1 MTANLLAELLVP
13 AATDMAAVNTI
24 IEQRLHSTVPTIDQL
39 SGYIIHSG
47 GKRLRPVM
55 AVLAARACGY
65 AGEQHCLLAAIV
77 EFIHTATLL
86 HDDVVDESDLRRGRA
101 TANSR
106 FGNGLSVLVGDFLYS
121 RSFQMMVDLGSKD
134 VMDVLATATNQI
146 SEGEVLQY
154 LNRRN
159 INATPEQC
167 LAIARSK
174 TATLFEAAA
183 RCGALLAGQGVAVQD
198 ALGDY
203 GLHFGL
209 AYQLVDDSVQ
219 LVATEWKHQLFG
231 SGEPTTNSI
240 DEPGR
245 YEWSS
250 SNPKIAAGQNWN
262 DENLLICPRIGS
274 TTAWM
279 RHGVVSACRRSPADA
294 RWAHLAL
301 RDRPAR
307 ATCRAARQR
316 RSTAAH
322 RAPSPRHR

>member
-1 MTANLLAELLVP
+1 MTANLLAELLAP
-13 AATDMAAVNTI
+13 AAADMATVNALV
-24 IEQRLHSTVPTIDQL
+24 EQRLHSTVPTIDQL

-55 AVLAARACGY
+55 AVLSARACGY

-121 RSFQMMVDLGSKD
+121 RSFQMMVELGSRE
-134 VMDVLATATNQI
+134 VMDVLAKATNQI

-159 INATPEQC
+159 VDATPEQC

-183 RCGALLAGQGVAVQD
+183 RCGALLAGQDRAGQN

-209 AYQLVDDSVQ
+209 AYQLVDD
-219 LVATEWKHQLFG
+219 LLDYRGDAARIGKNLGDDLAEG
-231 SGEPTTNSI
+231 SPTLPLAYALQTADAKQARVLRSALDGEGEPDFAAVLTVIEST
-240 DEPGR
+240 GA
-245 YEWSS
+245 
-250 SNPKIAAGQNWN
+250 IAYTAG
-262 DENLLICPRIGS
+262 
-274 TTAWM
+274 
-279 RHGVVSACRRSPADA
+279 
-294 RWAHLAL
+294 LAQTYAEHAQAAL
-301 RDRPAR
+301 SGLPDSPAR
-307 ATCRAARQR
+307 AALQGLARFAVSR
-316 RSTAAH
+316 DF
-322 RAPSPRHR
+322 

>member
-1 MTANLLAELLVP
+1 MTTTSLAHLLAP
-13 AATDMAAVNTI
+13 AAADMASVNSL
-24 IEQRLHSTVPTIDQL
+24 IEQRLHSAVPTVDQM
-39 SGYIIHSG
+39 SGYIIHGG

-65 AGEQHCLLAAIV
+65 RGSQHCLLAAIV

-86 HDDVVDESDLRRGRA
+86 HDDVVDESSLRRGQA

-121 RSFQMMVDLGSKD
+121 RSFQMMVELGSPA

-159 INATPEQC
+159 PLATPEQC

-183 RCGALLAGQGVAVQD
+183 RCGALISGQEPTVQD
-198 ALGDY
+198 ALADY

-209 AYQLVDDSVQ
+209 AYQLVDD
-219 LVATEWKHQLFG
+219 LLDYRG
-231 SGEPTTNSI
+231 
-240 DEPGR
+240 D
-245 YEWSS
+245 
-250 SNPKIAAGQNWN
+250 AA
-262 DENLLICPRIGS
+262 RIGKNLGDDLADGSPTLPLVYAMQQGTPAQADLLRAAISGDGVSDLGAVAAAIES
-274 TTAWM
+274 TGAIAYTAALAQTYVD
-279 RHGVVSACRRSPADA
+279 RAQAALAGLPDSPAREALLGLA
-294 RWAHLAL
+294 RFAVS
-301 RDRPAR
+301 RDF
-307 ATCRAARQR
+307 
-316 RSTAAH
+316 
-322 RAPSPRHR
+322 

>member
-1 MTANLLAELLVP
+1 MTANSLAELLEP
-13 AATDMAAVNTI
+13 AATDMVAVNAL
-24 IEQRLHSTVPTIDQL
+24 IEQRLHSTVATIDQL

-65 AGEQHCLLAAIV
+65 AGDQHCLLAAIV

-86 HDDVVDESDLRRGRA
+86 HDDVVDESDLRRGRQ

-121 RSFQMMVDLGSKD
+121 RSFEMMVELGSPA

-146 SEGEVLQY
+146 SEGEVQQY

-159 INATPEQC
+159 VDATPAQC
-167 LAIARSK
+167 LAIARNK

-183 RCGALLAGQGVAVQD
+183 RCGALLAGQDTAVQQ

-209 AYQLVDDSVQ
+209 AYQLADD
-219 LVATEWKHQLFG
+219 LLDYRGDVARTGKNLGDDLAEG
-231 SGEPTTNSI
+231 SPTL
-240 DEPGR
+240 PLA
-245 YEWSS
+245 Y
-250 SNPKIAAGQNWN
+250 ALQQ
-262 DENLLICPRIGS
+262 
-274 TTAWM
+274 
-279 RHGVVSACRRSPADA
+279 ADA
-294 RWAHLAL
+294 QQAATLRAAMQADSEPDFAEVLAVIESTGAIAYTAGL
-301 RDRPAR
+301 AQTHAERAEAALSGLPDSPAR
-307 ATCRAARQR
+307 AALQGLARFAVSR
-316 RSTAAH
+316 DF
-322 RAPSPRHR
+322 

>member
-1 MTANLLAELLVP
+1 
-13 AATDMAAVNTI
+13 MAAVNSL
-24 IEQRLHSTVPTIDQL
+24 IEQRLHSTVPAIDQL

-65 AGEQHCLLAAIV
+65 QGEQHRLLAAIV

-86 HDDVVDESDLRRGRA
+86 HDDVVDESDLRRGRQ

-121 RSFQMMVDLGSKD
+121 RSFEMMVELGSSA

-159 INATPEQC
+159 VNSTPEQC

-174 TATLFEAAA
+174 TATLFAAA
-183 RCGALLAGQGVAVQD
+183 TRCGALLAGQDVAVQQ
-198 ALGDY
+198 ALDDY

-209 AYQLVDDSVQ
+209 AYQLADD
-219 LVATEWKHQLFG
+219 
-231 SGEPTTNSI
+231 
-240 DEPGR
+240 
-245 YEWSS
+245 
-250 SNPKIAAGQNWN
+250 
-262 DENLLICPRIGS
+262 LLDYRGDVERIGKNLGDDLAEGSPTLPLAYALQHAPAEQVVTLRAALEAGGVPDFDAVLSVIES
-274 TTAWM
+274 TGAVAYTA
-279 RHGVVSACRRSPADA
+279 G
-294 RWAHLAL
+294 LAQTYS
-301 RDRPAR
+301 DRAEAALAGLPDSPAR
-307 ATCRAARQR
+307 AALQGLARFAVSR
-316 RSTAAH
+316 DF
-322 RAPSPRHR
+322 

>member
-13 AATDMAAVNTI
+13 AASDMAVVNTL

-55 AVLAARACGY
+55 AVLSARACGY
-65 AGEQHCLLAAIV
+65 LGDQHCLLAAIV

-86 HDDVVDESDLRRGRA
+86 HDDVVDESELRRGRA

-121 RSFQMMVDLGSKD
+121 RSFQMMVELGSKA

-159 INATPEQC
+159 IDATPAQC

-209 AYQLVDDSVQ
+209 SYQLVDDLLDYQGDAARIGKSLGDDLAEGCPTLPLAYAMQ
-219 LVATEWKHQLFG
+219 QADPQQAQTLRAALG
-231 SGEPTTNSI
+231 GDGEPDFAAVLAVIEST
-240 DEPGR
+240 GA
-245 YEWSS
+245 
-250 SNPKIAAGQNWN
+250 IAYTAGLAQTHAQCAEAALSGLP
-262 DENLLICPRIGS
+262 D
-274 TTAWM
+274 
-279 RHGVVSACRRSPADA
+279 SPARVALQGLA
-294 RWAHLAL
+294 RFAVS
-301 RDRPAR
+301 RDF
-307 ATCRAARQR
+307 
-316 RSTAAH
+316 
-322 RAPSPRHR
+322 

>member
-1 MTANLLAELLVP
+1 MTANPLAELLAP
-13 AATDMAAVNTI
+13 AAADMVAVNTL
-24 IEQRLHSTVPTIDQL
+24 IERRLHSTVATIDQL

-65 AGEQHCLLAAIV
+65 SGDRHCLLAAIV

-86 HDDVVDESDLRRGRA
+86 HDDVVDESDLRRGRQ

-121 RSFQMMVDLGSKD
+121 RSFEMMVELGSPA

-159 INATPEQC
+159 VDSTPEQC

-183 RCGALLAGQGVAVQD
+183 RCGALLAGQDAAVQQ

-209 AYQLVDDSVQ
+209 AYQLADD
-219 LVATEWKHQLFG
+219 LLDYRGDVA
-231 SGEPTTNSI
+231 
-240 DEPGR
+240 
-245 YEWSS
+245 
-250 SNPKIAAGQNWN
+250 
-262 DENLLICPRIGS
+262 RIGKNLGDDL
-274 TTAWM
+274 AE
-279 RHGVVSACRRSPADA
+279 GSPTLPLAYALQKADA
-294 RWAHLAL
+294 RQAAVLRAALDADSEPNFAAVLAVIESTGAIAYTAGL
-301 RDRPAR
+301 AQTYAGRAEAALAGLPDSPAR
-307 ATCRAARQR
+307 AALLGLARFSVSR
-316 RSTAAH
+316 DF
-322 RAPSPRHR
+322 

>member
-1 MTANLLAELLVP
+1 MTANSLAELLEP
-13 AATDMAAVNTI
+13 AATDMVAVNTL
-24 IEQRLHSTVPTIDQL
+24 IEQRLHSTVATIDQL

-65 AGEQHCLLAAIV
+65 AGDQHCLLAAIV

-86 HDDVVDESDLRRGRA
+86 HDDVVDESDLRRGRQ

-121 RSFQMMVDLGSKD
+121 RSFEMMVELGSPA

-146 SEGEVLQY
+146 SEGEVQQY

-159 INATPEQC
+159 VDATPAQC
-167 LAIARSK
+167 LAIARNK

-183 RCGALLAGQGVAVQD
+183 RCGALLAGQDTAVQQ

-209 AYQLVDDSVQ
+209 AYQLADD
-219 LVATEWKHQLFG
+219 LLDYRGDVARTGKNLGDDLAEG
-231 SGEPTTNSI
+231 SPTLPLAYALQQAEPQQAATLRAAMQADGEPDFAAVLAVIEST
-240 DEPGR
+240 GA
-245 YEWSS
+245 
-250 SNPKIAAGQNWN
+250 IAYTAG
-262 DENLLICPRIGS
+262 
-274 TTAWM
+274 
-279 RHGVVSACRRSPADA
+279 
-294 RWAHLAL
+294 LAQTHAERAEAAL
-301 RDRPAR
+301 SGLPESPAR
-307 ATCRAARQR
+307 AALQGLARFAVSR
-316 RSTAAH
+316 DF
-322 RAPSPRHR
+322 

>member
-1 MTANLLAELLVP
+1 MTANPLAELLAP
-13 AATDMAAVNTI
+13 AATDMVAVNTL
-24 IEQRLHSTVPTIDQL
+24 IEQRLHSSVATIDQL

-65 AGEQHCLLAAIV
+65 TGDQHCLLAAIV

-86 HDDVVDESDLRRGRA
+86 HDDVVDESDLRRGRQ

-121 RSFQMMVDLGSKD
+121 RSFEMMVELGSPA

-159 INATPEQC
+159 VEATPEQC

-174 TATLFEAAA
+174 TATLFAAAA
-183 RCGALLAGQGVAVQD
+183 RCGALLARQDAAVQQ
-198 ALGDY
+198 ALDDY

-209 AYQLVDDSVQ
+209 AYQLADDLLDYRGDVARIGKNLGDDLAEGSPTLPLAYALQQANPEQAVTLRAA
-219 LVATEWKHQLFG
+219 LVAD
-231 SGEPTTNSI
+231 SEPDFAAVLGVIEST
-240 DEPGR
+240 GA
-245 YEWSS
+245 
-250 SNPKIAAGQNWN
+250 IAYTAGLAQTYAERAEAALAGLP
-262 DENLLICPRIGS
+262 D
-274 TTAWM
+274 
-279 RHGVVSACRRSPADA
+279 SPARVALQGLA
-294 RWAHLAL
+294 RFAVS
-301 RDRPAR
+301 RDF
-307 ATCRAARQR
+307 
-316 RSTAAH
+316 
-322 RAPSPRHR
+322 

>member
-1 MTANLLAELLVP
+1 MTANSLAELLAP
-13 AATDMAAVNTI
+13 AAADMVAVNTL
-24 IEQRLHSTVPTIDQL
+24 IEQRLHSSVATIDHL

-65 AGEQHCLLAAIV
+65 TGDQHCLLAAIV

-86 HDDVVDESDLRRGRA
+86 HDDVVDESDLRRGRE

-121 RSFQMMVDLGSKD
+121 RSFEMMVELGSPA
-134 VMDVLATATNQI
+134 VMQVLATATNQI

-159 INATPEQC
+159 VEATPEQC

-183 RCGALLAGQGVAVQD
+183 RCGALLAGQDAAVQQ

-209 AYQLVDDSVQ
+209 AYQLADD
-219 LVATEWKHQLFG
+219 LLDYRGDVA
-231 SGEPTTNSI
+231 
-240 DEPGR
+240 
-245 YEWSS
+245 
-250 SNPKIAAGQNWN
+250 
-262 DENLLICPRIGS
+262 RIGKNLGDDLAEGSPTLPLAYALQQANPEQAATLRTALAADSAPDFAAVLGVIES
-274 TTAWM
+274 TGAIAYTAGLAQTYAE
-279 RHGVVSACRRSPADA
+279 RAEAALSGLPDSPALAALQGLA
-294 RWAHLAL
+294 RFAVS
-301 RDRPAR
+301 RDF
-307 ATCRAARQR
+307 
-316 RSTAAH
+316 
-322 RAPSPRHR
+322 

>member
-1 MTANLLAELLVP
+1 MTANSLAELLAP
-13 AATDMAAVNTI
+13 AAADMVAVNTL
-24 IEQRLHSTVPTIDQL
+24 IEQRLHSSVATIDHL

-65 AGEQHCLLAAIV
+65 TGDQHRLLAAIV

-86 HDDVVDESDLRRGRA
+86 HDDVVDESDLRRGRE

-121 RSFQMMVDLGSKD
+121 RSFEMMVELGSPA

-159 INATPEQC
+159 VEATPEQC

-174 TATLFEAAA
+174 TATLFEAAT
-183 RCGALLAGQGVAVQD
+183 RCGALLAGRDVAVQQ

-209 AYQLVDDSVQ
+209 AYQLADD
-219 LVATEWKHQLFG
+219 LLDYRGDVA
-231 SGEPTTNSI
+231 
-240 DEPGR
+240 
-245 YEWSS
+245 
-250 SNPKIAAGQNWN
+250 
-262 DENLLICPRIGS
+262 RIGKNLGDDLAEGSPTLPLAYALQQANPEQAATLGTALAADSAPDFAAVLAVIES
-274 TTAWM
+274 TGAIAYTA
-279 RHGVVSACRRSPADA
+279 G
-294 RWAHLAL
+294 LAQTYAERAEAAL
-301 RDRPAR
+301 AGLPDSPAR
-307 ATCRAARQR
+307 AALQGLARFAVSR
-316 RSTAAH
+316 DF
-322 RAPSPRHR
+322 